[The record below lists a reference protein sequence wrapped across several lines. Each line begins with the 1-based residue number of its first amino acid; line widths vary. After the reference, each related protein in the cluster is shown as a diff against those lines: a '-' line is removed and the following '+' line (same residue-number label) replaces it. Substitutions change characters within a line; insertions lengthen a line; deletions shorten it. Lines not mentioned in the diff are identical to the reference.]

1 VAMILTDSQYKAL
14 CILREHGKIRPR
26 EFAQAMWPNSP
37 GWRRVSKCGPYGVTR
52 GGGMCIAGGCYLG
65 KLNRKGWT
73 KCEWNGSRH
82 SLSDAG
88 KDVLEEH
95 ENENL

>member
-1 VAMILTDSQYKAL
+1 
-14 CILREHGKIRPR
+14 
-26 EFAQAMWPNSP
+26 
-37 GWRRVSKCGPYGVTR
+37 
-52 GGGMCIAGGCYLG
+52 MCIAGGCYLG